1 MENMNELT
9 KHLMSVAM
17 FSLKY
22 QEILNL
28 DEKKISNTLG
38 IYLEKSKSN

>member
-1 MENMNELT
+1 MENMDELT

-22 QEILNL
+22 QEILIVVIIVGESWE
-28 DEKKISNTLG
+28 DIEKLI
-38 IYLEKSKSN
+38 